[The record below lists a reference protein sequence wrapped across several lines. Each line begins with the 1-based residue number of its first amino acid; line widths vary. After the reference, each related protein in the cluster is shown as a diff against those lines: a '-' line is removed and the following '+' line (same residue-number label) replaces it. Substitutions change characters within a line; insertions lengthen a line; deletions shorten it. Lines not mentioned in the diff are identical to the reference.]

1 MLNEFYDYILT
12 ERRLS
17 PLTVRNYRRDIKGF
31 VSWLGMS
38 EEGFDPDKVRRED
51 IQEWI
56 EMRSENGGLGAASI
70 NRELSSI
77 KALWRWLLRTSRV
90 GRDITAD
97 INTLKCGKRLPSYVA
112 EGGMTDLLQALRE
125 DIASGD
131 FECVRDALIVVLF
144 YTCGIRL
151 AELVGA
157 DRSNLS
163 ADFSALKVRGKG
175 SKERIV
181 PIHHLVVPLL
191 KRYDELI
198 LLQNICISSEKAL
211 ILTKRGE
218 RMSMRTVQRIVKR
231 MLDRVGIQ
239 GGKSPHV
246 LRHTFATHLLNR
258 GADLREIQEL
268 MGHSSLESTQIYT
281 HNNIVKL
288 QEVYSRAHPRGDKE

>member
-1 MLNEFYDYILT
+1 M
-12 ERRLS
+12 
-17 PLTVRNYRRDIKGF
+17 RNYRRDIKGF

-56 EMRSENGGLGAASI
+56 EMRSEHGGLGAASI

-181 PIHHLVVPLL
+181 PI
-191 KRYDELI
+191 
-198 LLQNICISSEKAL
+198 A
-211 ILTKRGE
+211 
-218 RMSMRTVQRIVKR
+218 
-231 MLDRVGIQ
+231 
-239 GGKSPHV
+239 
-246 LRHTFATHLLNR
+246 
-258 GADLREIQEL
+258 
-268 MGHSSLESTQIYT
+268 
-281 HNNIVKL
+281 
-288 QEVYSRAHPRGDKE
+288 